1 MLPMADGAP
10 NPTVLVVEDNPLNM
24 KLTTDLLQLNGFT
37 VLQAADGETAL
48 ELANTHRP
56 ALVLL
61 DIHLPGMDGVE
72 VFQKLKAGAGHQ
84 GIKIVALTASAMRE
98 EEERIRAMG
107 FDQFIAKPIN
117 TRQFIPTIRQ
127 VLGT

>member
-1 MLPMADGAP
+1 MLPMADDAP
-10 NPTVLVVEDNPLNM
+10 NATVLVVEDNPLNM
-24 KLTTDLLQLNGFT
+24 KLTTDLLELHGFT
-37 VLQAADGETAL
+37 VLQATDGDMAL
-48 ELANTHRP
+48 ELAKTHRP

-72 VFQKLKAGAGHQ
+72 VFQKLKAGAGTQ
-84 GIKIVALTASAMRE
+84 GAKIVALTASALKE
-98 EEERIRAMG
+98 EEERIRALG

-127 VLGT
+127 VLAT